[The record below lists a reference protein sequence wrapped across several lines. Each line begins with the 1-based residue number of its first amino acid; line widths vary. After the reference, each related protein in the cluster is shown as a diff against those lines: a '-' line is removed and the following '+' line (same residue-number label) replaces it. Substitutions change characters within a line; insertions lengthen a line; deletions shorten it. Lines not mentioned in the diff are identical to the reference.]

1 MVLVEPLSD
10 KAKQWIDEKVEQ
22 YPLPIGWVQYN
33 WLGPNLAIPEHYAV
47 DILERFHG
55 MGWVQGS
62 DYRVYFN
69 R

>member
-22 YPLPIGWVQYN
+22 YPHN
-33 WLGPNLAIPEHYAV
+33 WLGPNFAIPEHYAV